1 MLSAYFYTSH
11 SFFNRFE
18 WLFNEMQD
26 LTYITDL
33 VNMNGCKAFT
43 PPRFIRC
50 STKNIMGKK
59 KFYNATEPGNKSS
72 RFITF
77 EEWNP
82 KVFLKIFKTETNILL
97 TNATSLVQHQ
107 NFKSTWIPSS
117 VRSEAVYF
125 ISMYA
130 AVTVQLDDAFI
141 WQQSHYLL

>member
-1 MLSAYFYTSH
+1 
-11 SFFNRFE
+11 
-18 WLFNEMQD
+18 MQD

-107 NFKSTWIPSS
+107 NLKSTWIPSS
-117 VRSEAVYF
+117 VRSEAVYSF
-125 ISMYA
+125 HNCLIHFNVCCCHCSVRRCIHLAAISLSTLNKSTKISM
-130 AVTVQLDDAFI
+130 
-141 WQQSHYLL
+141 